1 MANTTLTADV
11 VAKTALAIL
20 ENDLTV
26 VKSFHRVYED
36 EFDKK
41 VNGYAVG
48 DAIRIR
54 RPADFSVR
62 SGAVVDL
69 QDVIEG
75 RTTLTVDTQ
84 KGVDFK
90 FTAADLTLKVED
102 LAERVIKPAMSA
114 LVNEI
119 TSDCLTTMYKKTYN
133 WAGTPG
139 QTINSWADFAKGPER
154 LDEMAVPTENRHA
167 VLAPADHWALLGAQT
182 GLYMSDVAKSA
193 YRKANLGEL
202 ADVMIHKS
210 QVVPTMTTGTRDNT
224 TPLVKGANQNVSY
237 DTAKNTWTQT
247 LDTDGWDNSAT
258 IEAGMVFTIADCYM
272 VNPKTKVSTG
282 ILQQFVVPT
291 ATTAHAS
298 GGTTTLTISP
308 PIITSGPH
316 QTVTFTSDMDDNA
329 ITVVGSAATGYRQ
342 NMVYHKNAFAFA
354 MVPLVV
360 PPGVTGA
367 SRESYKGFSCRV
379 IPGYDFVNDIAR
391 WRLDVLY
398 AKDVIDPRLIT
409 RLSGTA

>member
-20 ENDLTV
+20 ENDLSV

-48 DAIRIR
+48 DEIRIR
-54 RPADFSVR
+54 RPADFTVR

-75 RTTLTVDTQ
+75 RTTLAVDTQ

-90 FTAADLTLKVED
+90 FTASDLTLKVED

-119 TSDCLTTMYKKTYN
+119 TSDCLTTMYKGFYN
-133 WAGTPG
+133 WAGTAG

-154 LDEMAVPTENRHA
+154 LDFMAVPPEDRHA
-167 VLAPADHWALLGAQT
+167 VLSPADHWALLGAQT
-182 GLYMSDVAKSA
+182 ALYMSDVAKGA

-210 QVVPTMTTGTRDNT
+210 QVVPTHTTGTRDDT
-224 TPLVKGANQNVSY
+224 TPTVNGANQNVTY
-237 DTAKNTWTQT
+237 DTAKNTWTQSIILQAYNPTTSTLTAGDVIT
-247 LDTDGWDNSAT
+247 LDG
-258 IEAGMVFTIADCYM
+258 VYM

-282 ILQQFVVPT
+282 ILQQFVIT
-291 ATTAHAS
+291 ALATAS
-298 GGTTTLTISP
+298 GGAVTPTISP
-308 PIITSGPH
+308 PIIISGPH
-316 QTVTFTSDMDDNA
+316 QTVNA
-329 ITVVGSAATGYRQ
+329 APASGAAVVHVGAASTGYLQ
-342 NMVYHKNAFAFA
+342 NMVYHKTAFAFA

-398 AKDVIDPRLIT
+398 AKKVIDPRKGT